1 MILGNGIDIIEISRV
16 QKVFEKNSSKLVE
29 KLLSK
34 EEIEEF
40 NLLTDDKNR
49 VFFLAK
55 HFSIKEAIAKAIGC
69 GINNE
74 FLSFKNISITHNKFG
89 KPILSNKNNAITDVI
104 RKFFNTTS
112 YEIFI
117 SISDES
123 KFVVSNAIICEKSN
137 NISDAF
143 TTAILRK

>member
-74 FLSFKNISITHNKFG
+74 FLSFKNISIAHNKFG
-89 KPILSNKNNAITDVI
+89 KPILSSKNNAITDAI
-104 RKFFNTTS
+104 RKFFSTAS

-143 TTAILRK
+143 TTPILRK

>member
-74 FLSFKNISITHNKFG
+74 FLSLLFNDYKEYMIIFFIIIFCKNKRTSF
-89 KPILSNKNNAITDVI
+89 ILL
-104 RKFFNTTS
+104 S
-112 YEIFI
+112 YYFY
-117 SISDES
+117 
-123 KFVVSNAIICEKSN
+123 FYV
-137 NISDAF
+137 
-143 TTAILRK
+143 

>member
-1 MILGNGIDIIEISRV
+1 M
-16 QKVFEKNSSKLVE
+16 
-29 KLLSK
+29 
-34 EEIEEF
+34 
-40 NLLTDDKNR
+40 
-49 VFFLAK
+49 FFLAK

>member
-55 HFSIKEAIAKAIGC
+55 HFSIKEAIEKAIGC

>member
-104 RKFFNTTS
+104 RKFFNNTS

-143 TTAILRK
+143 TTILRK